1 MTEATVV
8 FAMGIFILIPFSLAR
23 ETCVR
28 TPSTVFPSARSK
40 SLDLTEKRV
49 HESDEECGVF
59 RLSSMHPSPMSY
71 SSTSTLSDSVMNLR
85 IVPALE
91 LPSHPRQVNCW
102 FHTTHQTFLTTRQ
115 FKFAQQSPPSSQ
127 IHFECAC
134 TAQLGPEAKRLFR
147 NRILRRSG
155 STSGYLSQD
164 VPDLALFH
172 SSNVVDTRSLLF
184 TVSTFH
190 CERLVTESERH
201 PRRSSGSFTRNSKIP
216 LTPSHHPR
224 HHPRM
229 TDVHELVPSHIT
241 YMRSFFLE
249 QGRNRQPGKE
259 TSRTHDNFLG

>member
-23 ETCVR
+23 STCVR

-155 STSGYLSQD
+155 STSGYPR
-164 VPDLALFH
+164 VPL
-172 SSNVVDTRSLLF
+172 TGCPRSCLISFLQ
-184 TVSTFH
+184 
-190 CERLVTESERH
+190 CRRH
-201 PRRSSGSFTRNSKIP
+201 PQPPLHGINLPLRTTCHRERTPSTSILRFLHPQLQNTSHSFASSSASSSYDRRS
-216 LTPSHHPR
+216 
-224 HHPRM
+224 
-229 TDVHELVPSHIT
+229 
-241 YMRSFFLE
+241 
-249 QGRNRQPGKE
+249 
-259 TSRTHDNFLG
+259 